1 MKYNFASVL
10 FAADVKIMY
19 NDFKS
24 TMIGTA
30 TSRTIFT
37 VDPGIYSYN
46 LLKTICFSNGLSY
59 SAKYSILV

>member
-37 VDPGIYSYN
+37 VDPGIYSY
-46 LLKTICFSNGLSY
+46 TFFYSY
-59 SAKYSILV
+59 NFF